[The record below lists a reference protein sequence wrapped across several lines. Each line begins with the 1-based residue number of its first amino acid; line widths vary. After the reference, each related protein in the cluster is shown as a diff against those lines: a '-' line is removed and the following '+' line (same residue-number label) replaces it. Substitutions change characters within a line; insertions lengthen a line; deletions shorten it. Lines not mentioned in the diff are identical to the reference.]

1 MLSSLL
7 SIRVLLISILILA
20 SIYGIRFV
28 LLRTF
33 LGKDIFPQLFV
44 APRGLIT
51 VLLFYAIP
59 EEGKV
64 ANFEQDIAA
73 KDAQIA
79 ELNAQLEA
87 METRVQE
94 IQTEAMTTGELTS
107 QLTARDVEIE
117 RLNSRLVA
125 LGERAQSES
134 INAYDAAL
142 RRLVASFTQAEE
154 GESAELSIRNGNL
167 AVPNNNLFAAGSADL
182 GSGADPILDPLAES
196 ILTLLEDQAN
206 ADLKLVVI
214 GHADKQ
220 PINSSRFPSNWELS
234 AHRAA
239 AVVRGLIDRG
249 VPAENLLAAGQAE
262 FDPIDDADTPEAFA
276 TNRRIEIGLQ

>member
-1 MLSSLL
+1 M
-7 SIRVLLISILILA
+7 
-20 SIYGIRFV
+20 
-28 LLRTF
+28 
-33 LGKDIFPQLFV
+33 
-44 APRGLIT
+44 
-51 VLLFYAIP
+51 
-59 EEGKV
+59 
-64 ANFEQDIAA
+64 
-73 KDAQIA
+73 
-79 ELNAQLEA
+79 
-87 METRVQE
+87 
-94 IQTEAMTTGELTS
+94 
-107 QLTARDVEIE
+107 
-117 RLNSRLVA
+117 
-125 LGERAQSES
+125 
-134 INAYDAAL
+134 
-142 RRLVASFTQAEE
+142 
-154 GESAELSIRNGNL
+154 
-167 AVPNNNLFAAGSADL
+167 
-182 GSGADPILDPLAES
+182 DPLAES